1 MRFPK
6 IAACIHFVLVTAPWD
21 RTDRMEAR
29 KYVLRNRLWHHMRC
43 RAIEEPGDSDT
54 MAQLVVVLADQ
65 KKAVMSATALYEL
78 MRHYSNDIKE

>member
-1 MRFPK
+1 M
-6 IAACIHFVLVTAPWD
+6 AALHEFFIDDSAVWD
-21 RTDRMEAR
+21 PEDQVEAR
-29 KYVLRNRLWHHMRC
+29 KYFRRNRLWHPMQ